1 MILSEICIRKFLSDR
16 LESQGSVSFR
26 IGIAYLRD
34 FAVYVS
40 LSSRTSPRDHYVVG
54 ASFCPQRVMGRGFKR
69 VRSNA
74 FGIGPVAQLV
84 RARA

>member
-1 MILSEICIRKFLSDR
+1 MHPHVSI
-16 LESQGSVSFR
+16 GSLRITGHASFR
-26 IGIAYLRD
+26 IGIAYLQD

-40 LSSRTSPRDHYVVG
+40 LSSRTSPRNHYVVG
-54 ASFCPQRVMGRGFKR
+54 ASFCPQRVLGRGLKR
-69 VRSNA
+69 VRSDA